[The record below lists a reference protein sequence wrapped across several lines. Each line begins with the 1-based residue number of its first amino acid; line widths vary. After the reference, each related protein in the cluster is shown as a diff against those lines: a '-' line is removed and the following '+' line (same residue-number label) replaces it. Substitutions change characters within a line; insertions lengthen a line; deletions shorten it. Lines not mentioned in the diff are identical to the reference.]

1 MPTINSDDLLKW
13 PIELLRIVEPPEA
26 ERLSSTSW
34 DTLQR
39 NHPDKVVHLSKR
51 RVGMRVGHALML
63 GGEVAARFCFR
74 HVQQLG
80 ATKCFSS
87 RRKAPDLLDSALGAC
102 STNRSAEDAG

>member
-1 MPTINSDDLLKW
+1 MPTINSDNLLKW

-63 GGEVAARFCFR
+63 GVR
-74 HVQQLG
+74 
-80 ATKCFSS
+80 SP
-87 RRKAPDLLDSALGAC
+87 PDSVFHT
-102 STNRSAEDAG
+102 SNN

>member
-1 MPTINSDDLLKW
+1 MSFIDSNDLLNW

-39 NHPDKVVHLSKR
+39 NHPDKIVHLSKR

-63 GGEVAARFCFR
+63 GAN
-74 HVQQLG
+74 
-80 ATKCFSS
+80 K
-87 RRKAPDLLDSALGAC
+87 
-102 STNRSAEDAG
+102 